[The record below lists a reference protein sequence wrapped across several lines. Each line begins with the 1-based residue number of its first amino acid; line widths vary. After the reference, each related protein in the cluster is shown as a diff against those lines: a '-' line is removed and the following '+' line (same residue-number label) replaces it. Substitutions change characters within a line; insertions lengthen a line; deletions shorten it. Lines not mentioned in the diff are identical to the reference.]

1 MKTETQT
8 NVFDRAVSFL
18 SGLSM
23 IVAPVATMIA
33 FYIHPQFWTFKRESS
48 AAIQYEY
55 IQDAGWQIGHSLVYV
70 TIPFVILMW
79 LQIAVLLSKRRPAL
93 AVAGGLLSL
102 VGWSFMAGQFG
113 TTMAQGMIGLAFPKE
128 QALDGIQLLL
138 DRPGLMQLT
147 MWGQVGALLGPMIL
161 SIAMAL
167 TPEVAPRWQGVLAI
181 LGNLIIVA
189 ALDIDGYMIIGEF
202 MIMLGL
208 WPTAV
213 KLIKGKWSEA
223 LVSVPAH

>member
-1 MKTETQT
+1 
-8 NVFDRAVSFL
+8 
-18 SGLSM
+18 
-23 IVAPVATMIA
+23 
-33 FYIHPQFWTFKRESS
+33 
-48 AAIQYEY
+48 
-55 IQDAGWQIGHSLVYV
+55 
-70 TIPFVILMW
+70 
-79 LQIAVLLSKRRPAL
+79 
-93 AVAGGLLSL
+93 
-102 VGWSFMAGQFG
+102 MAGQFG

-167 TPEVAPRWQGVLAI
+167 TPEVAPRWQGVLAV